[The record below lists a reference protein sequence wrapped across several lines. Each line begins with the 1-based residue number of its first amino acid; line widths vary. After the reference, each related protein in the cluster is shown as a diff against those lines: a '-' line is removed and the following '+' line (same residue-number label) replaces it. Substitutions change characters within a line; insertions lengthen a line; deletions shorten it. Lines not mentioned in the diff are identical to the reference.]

1 MIIIERKL
9 QKIIEKYLIFLKI
22 EKRLTKN
29 TIISYQN
36 DLNSFIKLISQII
49 DQELTTKNIEKIS
62 LNNFRQWIILLK
74 ERKFSSSSIIRSTS
88 SVKNFFLFLEN
99 KYQIINPNIKNLK
112 SLKSE
117 KTLPRAIDKI
127 DIDSI
132 ITSIKEFNKYEW
144 CNKRDLALLTLIYGA
159 GLRISE
165 SLNITK
171 KNIIN
176 QNNLYIIG
184 KGGKERI
191 IPILPIIQ
199 DRIRDYLNYCPF
211 DIKENE
217 EIFKGVRGGRYHA
230 TLFQKLIQNIRNYL
244 NLPANT
250 TPHSLR
256 HSFATHLLESGGD
269 LRSIQE
275 LLGHKSLSTTRRYS
289 KVDKNR
295 LFKIYEQAHPRN
307 EGSE

>member
-1 MIIIERKL
+1 MLKINQDL
-9 QKIIEKYLIFLKI
+9 YKIIQKFLNFLKI
-22 EKRLTKN
+22 EKRLTEN

-36 DLNSFIKLISQII
+36 DLNSFISLISNII
-49 DQELTTKNIEKIS
+49 GKKINIKDLENIS
-62 LNNFRQWIILLK
+62 LNQFREWIILRK
-74 ERKFSSSSIIRSTS
+74 EKKFSTNSTIRATSSI
-88 SVKNFFLFLEN
+88 KNFFLFLERR
-99 KYQIINPNIKNLK
+99 YQIKNYNIKNLK

-117 KTLPRAIDKI
+117 KTIPRSIDKI

-132 ITSIKEFNKYEW
+132 IASIVEFNKYEW
-144 CNKRDLALLTLIYGA
+144 CNKRDLALLTLIYGC

-165 SLNITK
+165 GLNITK
-171 KNIIN
+171 KDILY
-176 QNNLYIIG
+176 QENLYVIG

-191 IPILPIIQ
+191 IPILPIIKEK
-199 DRIRDYLNYCPF
+199 INDYLTHCPF
-211 DIKENE
+211 
-217 EIFKGVRGGRYHA
+217 EINQDDAIFRGARGGKYHA

-244 NLPANT
+244 NLPSNV

-275 LLGHKSLSTTRRYS
+275 LLGHESLSTTRRYS

-295 LFKIYEQAHPRN
+295 LFKVYEDAHPRN
-307 EGSE
+307 

>member
-1 MIIIERKL
+1 MLKINQDL
-9 QKIIEKYLIFLKI
+9 YKIIQKFLNFLKI
-22 EKRLTKN
+22 EKRLTEN

-36 DLNSFIKLISQII
+36 DLNSFISLISNII
-49 DQELTTKNIEKIS
+49 GKKINIKDLENIS
-62 LNNFRQWIILLK
+62 LNQFREWIILRK
-74 ERKFSSSSIIRSTS
+74 EQKFSTNSTIRATSSI
-88 SVKNFFLFLEN
+88 KNFFLFLERR
-99 KYQIINPNIKNLK
+99 YQIKNYNIKNLK

-117 KTLPRAIDKI
+117 KTIPRSIDKI

-132 ITSIKEFNKYEW
+132 IASIVEFNKYEW
-144 CNKRDLALLTLIYGA
+144 CNKRDLALLTLIYGC

-165 SLNITK
+165 GLNITK
-171 KNIIN
+171 KDILY
-176 QNNLYIIG
+176 QENLYVIG

-191 IPILPIIQ
+191 IPILPIIKEK
-199 DRIRDYLNYCPF
+199 INDYLTHCPF
-211 DIKENE
+211 
-217 EIFKGVRGGRYHA
+217 EINQDDAIFRGARGGKYHA

-244 NLPANT
+244 NLPSNV

-275 LLGHKSLSTTRRYS
+275 LLGHESLSTTRRYS

-295 LFKIYEQAHPRN
+295 LFKVYEDAHPRN
-307 EGSE
+307 

>member
-1 MIIIERKL
+1 MIIIEQKL
-9 QKIIEKYLIFLKI
+9 QKIIEKYLTFLKI
-22 EKRLTKN
+22 EKRLAKN
-29 TIISYQN
+29 TVIAYQN
-36 DLNSFIKLISQII
+36 DLNSFIQLMSEIMGQKI
-49 DQELTTKNIEKIS
+49 TTTNIEKIS

-74 ERKFSSSSIIRSTS
+74 EHDFSSSSIIRATS
-88 SVKNFFLFLEN
+88 SIKNFFLFLEN
-99 KYQIINPNIKNLK
+99 RHQIINTNIKNLK
-112 SLKSE
+112 SIKSE

-132 ITSIKEFNKYEW
+132 IISIKEFNKYEW

-176 QNNLYIIG
+176 QNNLYIVG

-191 IPILPIIQ
+191 IPILPIIK
-199 DRIRDYLNYCPF
+199 DRIKDYLEYCPF

-217 EIFKGVRGGRYHA
+217 EIFKGIRGGKYHA
-230 TLFQKLIQNIRNYL
+230 ALFQKLIQNIRNYL
-244 NLPANT
+244 NLPGNT

-289 KVDKNR
+289 KIDKNR
-295 LFKIYEQAHPRN
+295 LFKIYEKAHPRN
-307 EGSE
+307 